1 MRATPSELQSAC
13 CTRGTWRQRLFCRSL
28 HLPHLHL
35 PLRRTPPFAHH
46 LSTPARNS
54 RCRPALWP
62 VCPRTRAP
70 DQPCHQCYQC
80 TRPQP
85 HTPLPPEMPTLVAAQ
100 RLAAPRAS
108 RRRPNSS
115 PTPHPIRPHANR
127 APPLLLQPSPHPHI
141 PLVWCSFVERGAPW
155 RTARTMPGALR
166 YYQGQ
171 P

>member
-13 CTRGTWRQRLFCRSL
+13 YMRGTWRQRLFCRSL
-28 HLPHLHL
+28 HLPHLRL
-35 PLRRTPPFAHH
+35 PLRRTPPLAHH
-46 LSTPARNS
+46 LSTPIGRRTSGRMPKPSHGPART
-54 RCRPALWP
+54 PG
-62 VCPRTRAP
+62 
-70 DQPCHQCYQC
+70 QPSYQCYQC

-85 HTPLPPEMPTLVAAQ
+85 HTPLPSEMPTLGAAQ

-108 RRRPNSS
+108 RRRPSSS

-127 APPLLLQPSPHPHI
+127 APPFLLQPSPHPHI
-141 PLVWCSFVERGAPW
+141 PLVWCSFLERGAPW

-166 YYQGQ
+166 YHQEQ